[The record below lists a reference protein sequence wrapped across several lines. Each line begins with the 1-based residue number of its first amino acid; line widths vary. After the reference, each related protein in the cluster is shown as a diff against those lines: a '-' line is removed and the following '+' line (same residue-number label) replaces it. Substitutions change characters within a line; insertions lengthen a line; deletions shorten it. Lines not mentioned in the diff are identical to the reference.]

1 MASKDFA
8 KNLKRDTRSMKPAP
22 DPVLKVEAQEPAPA
36 AVVPAPK
43 KKRGRPKTKTGPE
56 RTINIAIPVEV
67 LEKMDIAK
75 VCYGNNLTAYVNAVI
90 KADLEAHLEE
100 YERIKKTIETYQP
113 KK

>member
-22 DPVLKVEAQEPAPA
+22 DPVPESEPKESTPA
-36 AVVPAPK
+36 AAVPAPK
-43 KKRGRPKTKTGPE
+43 KKRGRPKVKTEPE
-56 RTINIAIPVEV
+56 RTINISVPVEI

-75 VCYGNNLTAYVNAVI
+75 CCYGNNLTAYVNAVI

-100 YERIKKTIETYQP
+100 YERIKNVMDTYQQ

>member
-22 DPVLKVEAQEPAPA
+22 DPVPKVEAQEPAPA

-43 KKRGRPKTKTGPE
+43 KKRGRPKTKTEPE

-67 LEKMDIAK
+67 LEKMDIA
-75 VCYGNNLTAYVNAVI
+75 VI
-90 KADLEAHLEE
+90 KADLQANFEK
-100 YERIKKTIETYQP
+100 YSSIKSMMDAYK
-113 KK
+113 

>member
-43 KKRGRPKTKTGPE
+43 KKRGRPKTKTDPE

-67 LEKMDIAK
+67 LEKVDIAK

>member
-22 DPVLKVEAQEPAPA
+22 DPVPKVETQEPAPA

-43 KKRGRPKTKTGPE
+43 KKRGRPKTKTDPE

-90 KADLEAHLEE
+90 KADLQANFEK
-100 YERIKKTIETYQP
+100 YSSIKSMMDAYK
-113 KK
+113 